1 MALNIAIN
9 SLLLLL
15 FKWQK
20 TVSFIEMGSVFN
32 WVNFISCSS
41 VHGWEKWAAFLSSTT
56 YQTPPPVVNFPLSWK
71 WLIEN
76 KMFNSGLFEIK
87 GKYINALFIFMYIQ
101 LYIIGTSEIFGVD
114 VRHIVTTLL
123 TTKFL
128 TMCWQNISW
137 HQEQLQPTQTLLD
150 HKEYNM

>member
-32 WVNFISCSS
+32 WVNFISCST

-87 GKYINALFIFMYIQ
+87 GRYINALFIFMYIQ
-101 LYIIGTSEIFGVD
+101 LVYNWYKWDFWSG
-114 VRHIVTTLL
+114 
-123 TTKFL
+123 
-128 TMCWQNISW
+128 C
-137 HQEQLQPTQTLLD
+137 QTYCHHLAD
-150 HKEYNM
+150 HKIFDHVLAEHFMTPRATTTNTNTFGP